1 MKSYTLLCFFLALAM
16 IICPLCSVK
25 KATDV
30 ISNEFFKNDSVENT
44 ELNAA
49 IKADDATV
57 KIMSANSKNI
67 TEVGLREYLIG
78 AAAAEM
84 SPVYH
89 EEAVKAQIIASHTML
104 EYSKL
109 HKSDDLNGADIS
121 DSSGTHQGYIST
133 DAQKEKWGENYEK
146 YREKIEKCV
155 DEVIGL
161 TLQYNGE
168 PITAAFHAISNG
180 KTENASDVWGGNY
193 PYLISVTS
201 DGDKLSPDYSSE
213 VSVSADE
220 FKDAVEKQGAVLDE
234 DASKWI
240 EEIKRTPTGMVKEI
254 TIGGKAF
261 KGTDIRS
268 YFSLK
273 SSTFNCTFKDG
284 GFIFAVS
291 GYGHGVGMSQYGADF
306 MARQGFSYKEILE
319 HYYPGTKLVEG

>member
-25 KATDV
+25 KATDA
-30 ISNEFFKNDSVENT
+30 ISNEFFKNGTVEND
-44 ELNAA
+44 ESNAV

-57 KIMSANSKNI
+57 KIMSASSQNI

-78 AAAAEM
+78 AVAAEM

-89 EEAVKAQIIASHTML
+89 KEAIKAQVIASHTML
-104 EYSKL
+104 QYSKL

-121 DSSGTHQGYIST
+121 DSSGTHQGYLST
-133 DAQKEKWGENYEK
+133 DEQKEKWGDNYEK

-155 DEVIGL
+155 DEVISL

-180 KTENASDVWGGNY
+180 QTENASDVWGGDY

-213 VSVSADE
+213 VPVSADE

-273 SSTFNCTFKDG
+273 SSTFNYTFKDG

-306 MARQGFSYKEILE
+306 MARQGFSYKEILA